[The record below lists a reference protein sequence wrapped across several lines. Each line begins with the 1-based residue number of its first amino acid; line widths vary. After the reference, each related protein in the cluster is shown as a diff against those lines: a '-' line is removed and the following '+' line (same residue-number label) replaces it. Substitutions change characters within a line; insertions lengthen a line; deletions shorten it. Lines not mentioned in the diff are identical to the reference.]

1 MELLVLLFL
10 ENAYIFVTK
19 VTYIFLLKKLCPP
32 THNQKCYP
40 SSRPSLKAVFCLS
53 DSVDMNNISSC
64 LISLAKMGTLK
75 PKVRLFLFIHTQE
88 EVPNIFI
95 IILRNWS
102 FHFGHQLF
110 KKSFLPLSIQWNI
123 YILIICKA
131 ASKTVWFWIWNLLF
145 SSHLCHLTTT
155 KFPPLY
161 YVMSSA
167 LSTLKSEVLFK

>member
-1 MELLVLLFL
+1 MELLVLVFL

-19 VTYIFLLKKLCPP
+19 VTYIFLFLKNMP
-32 THNQKCYP
+32 TYAQSKCYP

-75 PKVRLFLFIHTQE
+75 PKVRLFLFSHTHE
-88 EVPNIFI
+88 EGPNIFI

-110 KKSFLPLSIQWNI
+110 KKSFLPLSIQ
-123 YILIICKA
+123 
-131 ASKTVWFWIWNLLF
+131 
-145 SSHLCHLTTT
+145 
-155 KFPPLY
+155 
-161 YVMSSA
+161 
-167 LSTLKSEVLFK
+167 